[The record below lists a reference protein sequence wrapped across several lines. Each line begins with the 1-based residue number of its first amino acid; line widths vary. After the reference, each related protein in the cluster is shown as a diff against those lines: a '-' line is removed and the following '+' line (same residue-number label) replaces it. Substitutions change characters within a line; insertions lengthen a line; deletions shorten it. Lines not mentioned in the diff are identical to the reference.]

1 MSEMTATGKARKD
14 KVHADKAQAG
24 AKGIGAKGATNIAA
38 SPRPAW
44 HRWVEPLSSVMDT
57 HAPPLDIAEIK
68 AVFAAVDETVPVKRR
83 AALLVLIRDRLA
95 DARTRLQA
103 ELTETKDG
111 VIYVGL
117 NAWMIDQLLDIL
129 RLEAM
134 RETGGRETGGKAQ
147 ADMAIVAVGG
157 YGRGELAPHS
167 DIDILFLVKDTVTDN
182 LKLRIEYILYMLWDL
197 GLKVGHATR
206 NAADCIV
213 AAKEDQTILTGLLE
227 MRHVAGDKTL
237 SKHLADMFHAH
248 VDKTKPL
255 SFVEEKLAERDLRH
269 QRLGDTRYVVEP
281 NIKDGKG
288 GLRDLHTLLWTVK
301 YAYRATSLV
310 DIVDQAILR
319 DSEAR
324 RFAAAQRFL
333 WTVRCHLHLYA
344 GRPEERLDFEAQMVI
359 APLMGFADRGGLRA
373 VERFMKRYYLA
384 ARDVG
389 NLTRIFCAAMETD
402 FRKRRKFFQTSFKM
416 SRVVDE
422 FKIQAGRISLPEDI
436 LFRDAPLR
444 ILKLFQLAQEHDADI
459 HPQTLH
465 RITRAMPS
473 IGAETRDDPAA
484 NALFLDILT
493 SSTNPERILRLMNE
507 SGVFG
512 RFLPDFGRIVAMM
525 QFDMYHSYTV
535 DEHTIKALGI
545 LHRIE
550 TGGLVGDAPVASE
563 AMPEIGS
570 RRALFVAVLLHDIAK
585 GRGGDHSILG
595 AEVAYK
601 VSPRLGLTPAETE
614 TVSWL
619 VRHHL
624 LMSKIAFR
632 YDLNDPKTIEDF
644 AAIVQS
650 PEQLRLLLILTVADI
665 RAVGPTIWN
674 GWKAALMR
682 DLFSRTDAVLKG
694 GDPTVIAQGNAK
706 MARIDAFEKL
716 TGKDEAD
723 KKAAGKKVAG
733 KKARGK
739 KDTDKK
745 DMGKAAW
752 SAAAFE
758 KHADNFPQA
767 YWTGFDVISHC
778 KHAALCQQFHRLETP
793 LLIDLSPDKARR
805 ATEMTVITVDDPGLF
820 SRIAGAVAAVG
831 VNIAGARITTCS
843 DGTVLDVFYLQTID
857 NQVVD
862 DAALLTRI
870 RDFVTKA
877 VTGKMR
883 IADALS
889 ARWQQTPKRMR
900 RFPVPPR
907 VLLSNNI
914 SKTHS
919 VIEVNGRDFPGFL
932 HKITSCMVTLGLQIQ
947 SSSISTYGERV
958 VDVFYVKDIFGLQI
972 SNEARQQHI
981 RNALLAVL
989 QSSDS
994 DDVDVKNG
1002 DGA

>member
-1 MSEMTATGKARKD
+1 MSGLIDISAPKTAA
-14 KVHADKAQAG
+14 ADKASNKRG
-24 AKGIGAKGATNIAA
+24 L
-38 SPRPAW
+38 W
-44 HRWVEPLSSVMDT
+44 HRWVVPLVSVMES
-57 HAPPLDIAEIK
+57 HEPPLDMAEIE
-68 AVFAAVDETVPVKRR
+68 AACAAIDESKSAKRR
-83 AALLVLIRDRLA
+83 AAMLALLRDRLA
-95 DARTRLQA
+95 AARTQQKS

-117 NAWMIDQLLDIL
+117 NAWMIDQLLEIL
-129 RLEAM
+129 RREAV
-134 RETGGRETGGKAQ
+134 RATGGKPSE
-147 ADMAIVAVGG
+147 DMAIVAVGG

-167 DIDILFLVKDTVTDN
+167 DIDILFLVKNKVTDN
-182 LKLRIEYILYMLWDL
+182 LKSRIEYILYMLWDL

-206 NAADCIV
+206 NAADCID

-227 MRHVAGDKTL
+227 MRHVAGDANL
-237 SKHLADMFHAH
+237 SQQLSDMFGAY

-255 SFVEEKLAERDLRH
+255 QFVEEKLAERDLRH

-301 YAYRATSLV
+301 YAYRATSLI
-310 DIVDQAILR
+310 DIVDQGILR
-319 DSEAR
+319 ASEAR

-402 FRKRRKFFQTSFKM
+402 FRKRRKFFQNSFKV
-416 SRVVDE
+416 SRDIGE
-422 FKIQAGRISLPEDI
+422 FQLQAGRISLSEDV

-473 IGAETRDDPAA
+473 IDAETRADPAA

-507 SGVFG
+507 SGVIG

-550 TGGLVGDAPVASE
+550 TGGLTGVAPVASE

-595 AEVAYK
+595 AEVAQK
-601 VSPRLGLTPAETE
+601 VCPRLGLTPAETE
-614 TVSWL
+614 TVAWL

-694 GDPTVIAQGNAK
+694 ADPTVIAQGNAD
-706 MARIDAFEKL
+706 MARALAFEKL
-716 TGKDEAD
+716 VGQTETGQTETSKTETNTGAT
-723 KKAAGKKVAG
+723 AAI
-733 KKARGK
+733 
-739 KDTDKK
+739 T
-745 DMGKAAW
+745 W
-752 SAAAFE
+752 SAATFE
-758 KHADNFPQA
+758 QHADNFPST
-767 YWTGFDVISHC
+767 YWTGFDVESHC
-778 KHAALCQQFHRLETP
+778 KHAALCQQFQKLETP
-793 LLIDLSPDKARR
+793 LLIDLSPDQGRR

-831 VNIAGARITTCS
+831 VNIASARITTCS

-877 VTGKMR
+877 AVGKMR

-889 ARWQQTPKRMR
+889 ARWQQTPKRIR

-932 HKITSCMVTLGLQIQ
+932 HKITRCMVGLGLQIQ

-972 SNEARQQHI
+972 LNERRQQHI

-989 QSSDS
+989 QASDEN
-994 DDVDVKNG
+994 DADEIRGG
-1002 DGA
+1002 DAA

>member
-1 MSEMTATGKARKD
+1 MSGLTD
-14 KVHADKAQAG
+14 KSEIPTRSKSAGAYGVADKL
-24 AKGIGAKGATNIAA
+24 A
-38 SPRPAW
+38 SSRGLW
-44 HRWVEPLSSVMDT
+44 HRWVLPLASVMDT
-57 HAPPLDIAEIK
+57 HEAPLDIAEIE
-68 AVFAAVDETVPVKRR
+68 AAFAASKETAPAKRR
-83 AALLVLIRDRLA
+83 AAMLALLRDELA
-95 DARTRLQA
+95 AARTRLES

-117 NAWMIDQLLDIL
+117 NAWMIDQLLELL
-129 RLEAM
+129 RQEAV
-134 RETGGRETGGKAQ
+134 RDTGGKAQ
-147 ADMAIVAVGG
+147 ADMAIIAVGG

-167 DIDILFLVKDTVTDN
+167 DIDILFLVEDGVTDN
-182 LKLRIEYILYMLWDL
+182 LKSQIEYILYMLWDL

-206 NAADCIV
+206 NAAECIV

-227 MRHVAGDKTL
+227 MRHVAGNGTL
-237 SKHLADMFHAH
+237 AQILNDMFCAH

-255 SFVEEKLAERDLRH
+255 QFVEEKLAERDMRH

-301 YAYRATSLV
+301 YAYRAASLI
-310 DIVDQAILR
+310 DIVDQGILR

-402 FRKRRKFFQTSFKM
+402 FRKRKKFFQNSFKV
-416 SRVVDE
+416 SRDIGE
-422 FKIQAGRISLPEDI
+422 FQIQAGRISLSEDV

-473 IGAETRDDPAA
+473 IDAETRADPAA

-507 SGVFG
+507 SGVIG

-550 TGGLVGDAPVASE
+550 TGGLTGDAPVASE

-595 AEVAYK
+595 AEVAHK
-601 VSPRLGLTPAETE
+601 VCPRLGLTPAETE

-694 GDPTVIAQGNAK
+694 ADPTVIAQGNAEV
-706 MARIDAFEKL
+706 ARALAFERLVGDKDS
-716 TGKDEAD
+716 GKAQKQD
-723 KKAAGKKVAG
+723 
-733 KKARGK
+733 
-739 KDTDKK
+739 
-745 DMGKAAW
+745 AAW
-752 SAAAFE
+752 SAVAFE
-758 KHADNFPQA
+758 QHADNFPQA
-767 YWTGFDVISHC
+767 YWTGFDAISHC
-778 KHAALCQQFHRLETP
+778 KHAELCQQFRNLETP

-862 DAALLTRI
+862 DAALLSRI

-877 VTGKMR
+877 AVGKMR

-889 ARWQQTPKRMR
+889 ARWQQTPKRIR

-932 HKITSCMVTLGLQIQ
+932 HKITRCMVDLGLQIQ

-972 SNEARQQHI
+972 LNEVRQQHI

-989 QSSDS
+989 HSSDENDAES
-994 DDVDVKNG
+994 G
-1002 DGA
+1002 DAA

>member
-68 AVFAAVDETVPVKRR
+68 AAFAAVDETVPVKRR

-227 MRHVAGDKTL
+227 MRHVAGDTTL

-301 YAYRATSLV
+301 YAYRATSLI

-601 VSPRLGLTPAETE
+601 VCPRLGLTPAETE

-624 LMSKIAFR
+624 MMSKIAFR

-650 PEQLRLLLILTVADI
+650 PEKLRLLLILTVADI

-739 KDTDKK
+739 KGTDKK
-745 DMGKAAW
+745 DMGRAAW
-752 SAAAFE
+752 SAVAFE

>member
-1 MSEMTATGKARKD
+1 VSGVTDISETQAHSKDRGNKGTAVTPD
-14 KVHADKAQAG
+14 KP
-24 AKGIGAKGATNIAA
+24 AA
-38 SPRPAW
+38 LRAFW
-44 HRWVEPLSSVMDT
+44 HRWVQPLSSVMNS
-57 HAPPLDIAEIK
+57 HAAPLDSAEID
-68 AVFAAVDETVPVKRR
+68 AAVTAVTETVPAKRR
-83 AALLVLIRDRLA
+83 AALLALLRDRLA
-95 DARTRLQA
+95 DARVRLEA

-117 NAWMIDQLLDIL
+117 NAWMIDQLLEIV
-129 RLEAM
+129 RREAV
-134 RETGGRETGGKAQ
+134 RDAGGKAQ
-147 ADMAIVAVGG
+147 AGMAIVAVGG

-167 DIDILFLVKDTVTDN
+167 DIDILFLVKNKVTN
-182 LKLRIEYILYMLWDL
+182 GLKLQIEYILYMLWDL

-227 MRHVAGDKTL
+227 MRHVAGDTAL
-237 SKHLADMFHAH
+237 SDQLSAMFDAH

-255 SFVEEKLAERDLRH
+255 NFVEEKLAERDLRH

-310 DIVDQAILR
+310 DIVDQSILR

-359 APLMGFADRGGLRA
+359 APLMGFADRGGLRG

-402 FRKRRKFFQTSFKM
+402 FRKRRKFFEKSFKL
-416 SRVVDE
+416 SRNIGE
-422 FKIQAGRISLPEDI
+422 FQIQAGRISLADDI

-444 ILKLFQLAQEHDADI
+444 ILKLFQLAQEHEADI

-473 IGAETRDDPAA
+473 IDAETRADPAA

-493 SSTNPERILRLMNE
+493 SATNPERILRLMNE
-507 SGVFG
+507 SGVIG

-550 TGGLVGDAPVASE
+550 TGGLTGDAPVASE

-595 AEVAYK
+595 AEVAHK
-601 VSPRLGLTPAETE
+601 VCPRLGLTPAETE

-694 GDPTVIAQGNAK
+694 GDPTVIAQGNAE
-706 MARIDAFEKL
+706 MARALAFEKL
-716 TGKDEAD
+716 VGDKDSSTPSRQKA
-723 KKAAGKKVAG
+723 KKEKSGTVW
-733 KKARGK
+733 
-739 KDTDKK
+739 T
-745 DMGKAAW
+745 
-752 SAAAFE
+752 AAAFDA
-758 KHADNFPQA
+758 HADNFPQA
-767 YWTGFDVISHC
+767 YWTGFDAKSHC
-778 KHAALCQQFHRLETP
+778 KHAVLCQQFRNLETP
-793 LLIDLSPDKARR
+793 LLIDLSSDKVRR

-877 VTGKMR
+877 AVGKMR
-883 IADALS
+883 IADALM
-889 ARWQQTPKRMR
+889 ARWQQMPKRIR

-932 HKITSCMVTLGLQIQ
+932 YKITRCMVDLGLQIQ

-958 VDVFYVKDIFGLQI
+958 VDVYYVKDIFGLQI
-972 SNEARQQHI
+972 SNEVRQQHI

-989 QSSDS
+989 QTSDAH
-994 DDVDVKNG
+994 DADTNDG
-1002 DGA
+1002 DAA

>member
-1 MSEMTATGKARKD
+1 MSGMTDMHDIKAGTKP
-14 KVHADKAQAG
+14 AD
-24 AKGIGAKGATNIAA
+24 AKGAA
-38 SPRPAW
+38 SKAGKPGVSSALW
-44 HRWVEPLSSVMDT
+44 HRWVVPLASVMDT
-57 HAPPLDIAEIK
+57 HDAPLDSAAIEAD
-68 AVFAAVDETVPVKRR
+68 FAAIDETTTAKRR
-83 AALLVLIRDRLA
+83 AAMLALLRDQL
-95 DARTRLQA
+95 DTARTGLES
-103 ELTETKDG
+103 ELTATRDG

-117 NAWMIDQLLDIL
+117 NAWMIDQLLEIL
-129 RLEAM
+129 RRQAV
-134 RETGGRETGGKAQ
+134 RETGGKAR
-147 ADMAIVAVGG
+147 ADMAIIAVGG

-167 DIDILFLVKDTVTDN
+167 DIDILFLVKDKVTDN
-182 LKLRIEYILYMLWDL
+182 LKSRIEYILYMLWDL

-206 NAADCIV
+206 NAAECIV

-227 MRHVAGDKTL
+227 MRHVAGDAAL
-237 SKHLADMFHAH
+237 SQHLNDMFGAH
-248 VDKTKPL
+248 VEKTKPL
-255 SFVEEKLAERDLRH
+255 HFVEEKLAERDLRH

-301 YAYRATSLV
+301 YAYRAASLI
-310 DIVDQAILR
+310 DIVDQGILR

-402 FRKRRKFFQTSFKM
+402 FRKRRKFFQNSFKV
-416 SRVVDE
+416 SRDIGE
-422 FKIQAGRISLPEDI
+422 FQLQAGRISLSEDV

-473 IGAETRDDPAA
+473 IDAETRADPAA

-507 SGVFG
+507 SGVIG

-550 TGGLVGDAPVASE
+550 TGGLTGDAPVASE

-595 AEVAYK
+595 AEVAHK
-601 VSPRLGLTPAETE
+601 VCPRLGLTPAETE

-624 LMSKIAFR
+624 LMSKVAFR

-644 AAIVQS
+644 AAVVQS

-694 GDPTVIAQGNAK
+694 GDPNVIAQGNAD
-706 MARIDAFEKL
+706 MARALAFDKLVGDKDAGTPSSPKAKKEKSG
-716 TGKDEAD
+716 TGW
-723 KKAAGKKVAG
+723 
-733 KKARGK
+733 
-739 KDTDKK
+739 T
-745 DMGKAAW
+745 
-752 SAAAFE
+752 AAAFE
-758 KHADNFPQA
+758 QHADNFPQA
-767 YWTGFDVISHC
+767 YWTGFDTISHC
-778 KHAALCQQFHRLETP
+778 KHAALCQQFRNLETP

-805 ATEMTVITVDDPGLF
+805 ATEMTVITIDDPGLF

-877 VTGKMR
+877 AVGKMR

-889 ARWQQTPKRMR
+889 ARWQQTPKRIR
-900 RFPVPPR
+900 RFPVPAR

-932 HKITSCMVTLGLQIQ
+932 HKITRCMVDLGLQIQ
-947 SSSISTYGERV
+947 SSSISTYGERA

-972 SNEARQQHI
+972 LNEKRQQHI

-989 QSSDS
+989 QESDA
-994 DDVDVKNG
+994 DDAVAMRNG
-1002 DGA
+1002 DAA

>member
-1 MSEMTATGKARKD
+1 MSAKINIKDTDISAPKAATD
-14 KVHADKAQAG
+14 KNSNRRG
-24 AKGIGAKGATNIAA
+24 L
-38 SPRPAW
+38 W
-44 HRWVEPLSSVMDT
+44 HRWVMPLVSVMET
-57 HAPPLDIAEIK
+57 HEAPLDMAEIE
-68 AVFAAVDETVPVKRR
+68 AACAAFGESKSAKRR
-83 AALLVLIRDRLA
+83 AAMLALLRDRLA
-95 DARTRLQA
+95 TARTQQKG

-117 NAWMIDQLLDIL
+117 NAWMIDQLLEIL
-129 RLEAM
+129 RREAV
-134 RETGGRETGGKAQ
+134 RATGGKAQ
-147 ADMAIVAVGG
+147 GDMAIVAVGG

-167 DIDILFLVKDTVTDN
+167 DIDILFLVKNKVTDN
-182 LKLRIEYILYMLWDL
+182 LKSRIEYILYMLWDL

-206 NAADCIV
+206 DAADCID
-213 AAKEDQTILTGLLE
+213 AARQDQTILTGLLE
-227 MRHVAGDKTL
+227 MRHVAGNEAL
-237 SKHLADMFHAH
+237 SAHLSTMFRAY

-255 SFVEEKLAERDLRH
+255 QFVEEKLAERDLRH

-301 YAYRATSLV
+301 YAYRATSLIN
-310 DIVDQAILR
+310 IVDQGILR
-319 DSEAR
+319 ASEAR

-402 FRKRRKFFQTSFKM
+402 FRKRRKFFQNSFRV
-416 SRVVDE
+416 SRNIDE
-422 FKIQAGRISLPEDI
+422 FQIQAGRISLSEDV

-473 IGAETRDDPAA
+473 IDAETRADPAA

-507 SGVFG
+507 SGVIG

-550 TGGLVGDAPVASE
+550 TGGLTGDAPVASE

-595 AEVAYK
+595 AEVAHK
-601 VSPRLGLTPAETE
+601 VCPRLGLTPAETE

-694 GDPTVIAQGNAK
+694 ADPTVIAQGNAG
-706 MARIDAFEKL
+706 MARALAFERL
-716 TGKDEAD
+716 VGQPEID
-723 KKAAGKKVAG
+723 KTE
-733 KKARGK
+733 
-739 KDTDKK
+739 TDKTET
-745 DMGKAAW
+745 GQPETGIRATAAMKW
-752 SAAAFE
+752 SAAAFAQ
-758 KHADNFPQA
+758 HADNFPST
-767 YWTGFDVISHC
+767 YWTGFDVESHC
-778 KHAALCQQFHRLETP
+778 KHATLCQQFRTLERP
-793 LLIDLSPDKARR
+793 LLIDLSPDQARR

-831 VNIAGARITTCS
+831 VNIASARITTCS

-862 DAALLTRI
+862 EVALLTRI

-877 VTGKMR
+877 AVGKMR

-889 ARWQQTPKRMR
+889 ARWQQTPKRIR

-932 HKITSCMVTLGLQIQ
+932 YKITRCMVDLGLQIQ

-972 SNEARQQHI
+972 LNEARQHHI

-989 QSSDS
+989 QASDETDADEIHS
-994 DDVDVKNG
+994 RGG
-1002 DGA
+1002 DAA